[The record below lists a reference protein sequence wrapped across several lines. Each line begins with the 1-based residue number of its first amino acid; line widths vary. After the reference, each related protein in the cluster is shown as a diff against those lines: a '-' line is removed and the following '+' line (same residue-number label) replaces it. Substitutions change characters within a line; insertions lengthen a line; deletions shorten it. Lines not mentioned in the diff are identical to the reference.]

1 MIVPAERR
9 RCRGDPQRD
18 TMLVCLGLPDDYF
31 AAGLASVEDLCH
43 IDQVALKEDIR
54 HLGKKNENTPG
65 SVLFF
70 VRLSTPF
77 HGDAP
82 LGTVVKVHS
91 ALEDGGGRK
100 EGMIVCTDP
109 LVMCTRPF
117 RSYVP
122 LLHQNWERVGWTG
135 DYEPLADS
143 VKARIVDYL
152 NSR

>member
-1 MIVPAERR
+1 MKTHLDQFYSSFV
-9 RCRGDPQRD
+9 
-18 TMLVCLGLPDDYF
+18 
-31 AAGLASVEDLCH
+31 LARPSMEGV
-43 IDQVALKEDIR
+43 
-54 HLGKKNENTPG
+54 
-65 SVLFF
+65 
-70 VRLSTPF
+70 
-77 HGDAP
+77 P

-91 ALEDGGGRK
+91 ALEDGEEVVE

-117 RSYVP
+117 RSWVP